1 LVAPSEF
8 HIEPHARELGM
19 RTREFIDRVVIPAEG
34 GSGSGHGPDP
44 GLVTRLR
51 HEARAAGVFA
61 PTAPRAYGGLGL
73 SHRDMAIV
81 LEEAGRSI
89 LGPAAMNCAA
99 PDEGNILLL
108 DKTATPAQRAR
119 YLEPLSRGSVR
130 SCFAMTEPAP
140 GAGSDPTLLMTTAVD
155 DGGQWRISG
164 RKWFTTGVDGAAF
177 AIVMARTGDG
187 ATMFLVDTDN
197 PGMRLVRL
205 IDTIDT
211 GAAGGHGEVTF
222 TDCVVDA
229 DAILGAQGEGF
240 AHAQVRLGPA
250 RLTHCM
256 RWLGAARR
264 CHETAV
270 AYAVGRTM
278 FGTRAADLGMVQHAI
293 ADNEID
299 IAASRALIWQ
309 AAYEL
314 DCGRPARSLTSM
326 AKTFVAEA
334 TFRIADRSMQICGGT
349 GVAVDG
355 PIGRLFTEIRPFRI
369 YDGPSEVHRWSIARR
384 TVRRSEAGLLP
395 GDWAAS

>member
-1 LVAPSEF
+1 MT
-8 HIEPHARELGM
+8 IELQVEPYARELAM
-19 RTREFIDRVVIPAEG
+19 RTREFIDQVVIPAEAEP
-34 GSGSGHGPDP
+34 SAGHGPDP
-44 GLVTRLR
+44 GLLTRLR
-51 HEARAAGVFA
+51 QQARAAGIFA
-61 PTAPRAYGGLGL
+61 PTAPREYDGLGL
-73 SHRDMAIV
+73 SHRDMAVV

-89 LGPAAMNCAA
+89 LGPIAMNCAA
-99 PDEGNILLL
+99 PDEGNMLLL
-108 DKTATPAQRAR
+108 DKTATPAQRDR

-140 GAGSDPTLLMTTAVD
+140 GAGSDPSLLMTTAVAE
-155 DGGQWRISG
+155 GERWRISG

-187 ATMFLVDTDN
+187 AATMFLVDTDN
-197 PGMRLVRL
+197 PGLKVVRL

-211 GAAGGHGEVTF
+211 GTAGGHGEVVF
-222 TDCVVDA
+222 TDCLVDA
-229 DAILGAQGEGF
+229 DAILGAEGRGF
-240 AHAQVRLGPA
+240 ADAQVRLGPA

-270 AYAVGRTM
+270 AYAIGRKM

-293 ADNEID
+293 AENEID

-349 GVAVDG
+349 GIAADG
-355 PIGRLFTEIRPFRI
+355 PIGRLFNEIRPFRI

-384 TVRRSEAGLLP
+384 TVRRSEAGHLP
-395 GDWAAS
+395 GDWATT